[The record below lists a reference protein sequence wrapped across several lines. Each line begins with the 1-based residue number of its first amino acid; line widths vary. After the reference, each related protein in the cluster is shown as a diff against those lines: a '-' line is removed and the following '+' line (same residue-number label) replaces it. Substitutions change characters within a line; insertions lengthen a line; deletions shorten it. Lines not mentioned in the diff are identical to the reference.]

1 MPDSGS
7 ARKSVA
13 AMRASGT
20 ANESRL
26 RRQGRDRPPQA
37 QPGTPEPPPGFD
49 ASARAAYDFFANEL
63 AEREVLAL
71 SDGPALAE
79 LAIVRTELTAARQ
92 ALRERGGRHYQ
103 NERGDWRTYPEV
115 ADVDR
120 LQRRYLSLL
129 KRFGLLPDER
139 ERVKVLPPARSADE
153 KAAREDAAWAKLK

>member
-26 RRQGRDRPPQA
+26 RRQGRDRPPLA
-37 QPGTPEPPPGFD
+37 QGGIPEPPPGFD
-49 ASARAAYDFFANEL
+49 ESARAAWDFFANEL
-63 AEREVLAL
+63 VERGTLAM

-79 LAIVRTELTAARQ
+79 LAVVRTELEAARQ
-92 ALRERGGRHYQ
+92 ALRERGSRHYQ
-103 NERGDWRTYPEV
+103 NERGDWKTYPEV
-115 ADVDR
+115 ADIDR
-120 LQRRYLSLL
+120 LQRRYVSHL

-139 ERVKVLPPARSADE
+139 ERVSVITPAQPADE
-153 KAAREDAAWAKLK
+153 KAAREAAAWAKLI